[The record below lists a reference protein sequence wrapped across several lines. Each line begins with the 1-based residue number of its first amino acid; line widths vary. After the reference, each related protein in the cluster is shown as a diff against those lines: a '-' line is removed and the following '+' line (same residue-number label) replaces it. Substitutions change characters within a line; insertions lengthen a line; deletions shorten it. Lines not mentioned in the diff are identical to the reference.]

1 MQYFLSIIYIFFRPA
16 AIVAQQYNP
25 YNAPPPVIRAGVQGH
40 GDGSVHN
47 RHSNPTTVNVAPQR
61 QTSRVHR
68 KFTLC
73 KFCCRCR
80 CDFYIEHKFRILA
93 LSDLVTLKYY
103 EMTLYNEKKC

>member
-1 MQYFLSIIYIFFRPA
+1 M
-16 AIVAQQYNP
+16 AQQYNP

-73 KFCCRCR
+73 
-80 CDFYIEHKFRILA
+80 
-93 LSDLVTLKYY
+93 
-103 EMTLYNEKKC
+103 